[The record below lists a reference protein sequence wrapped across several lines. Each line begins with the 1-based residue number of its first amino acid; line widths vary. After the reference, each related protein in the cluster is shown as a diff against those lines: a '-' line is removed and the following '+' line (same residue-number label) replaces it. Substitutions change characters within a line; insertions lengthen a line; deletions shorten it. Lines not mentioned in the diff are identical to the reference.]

1 MSGARH
7 EDSGLFRSFGRVF
20 PANTVLFYEGEP
32 GNEMYV
38 IQRGHVQLT
47 RRARGTDMPVAVLP
61 PGEFFGEMA
70 IINRRPRTATAVTLD
85 EAHLL
90 VLDASTF
97 EAMVRGNAEIA
108 IRIMNKLAER
118 LQQVTEQL
126 EVLLLQDTSH
136 RVVYQLHKLAQAMGV
151 PDEMGVRID
160 ISTDDLSA
168 QIGVPPAEVR
178 KALEKL
184 ESARLIHKQ
193 LGSLHL
199 PHPGKLNEFL
209 DFLDLKEQFGNV

>member
-1 MSGARH
+1 MKT
-7 EDSGLFRSFGRVF
+7 EDSGMFSRFGRVF
-20 PANTVLFYEGEP
+20 PAGTVLFHEGDA
-32 GNEMYV
+32 GHEMYV
-38 IQRGHVQLT
+38 IQKGHVQIT

-70 IINRRPRTATAVTLD
+70 IINRRPRTATATTLD

-90 VLDASTF
+90 VLDGSTF

-126 EVLLLQDTSH
+126 EVLLLQDTNH
-136 RVVYQLHKLAQAMGV
+136 RVVYQLHKLAATNGQ
-151 PDEMGVRID
+151 PDELGVRID
-160 ISTDDLSA
+160 ISTDELAAS
-168 QIGVPPAEVR
+168 IGVPPSEVR

-184 ESARLIHKQ
+184 EQARLVHKQ

-209 DFLDLKEQFGNV
+209 DFLDLKEQFGNL